1 MSVFTPCACVR
12 CGVKQD
18 PHSTV
23 QGVALPSL
31 SYKDWNVEQY
41 LGRLHLIFFS
51 SPLAQTG
58 VLAEGLQVVAHGLL

>member
-12 CGVKQD
+12 YGVKQD

-23 QGVALPSL
+23 KGVALPSL

-41 LGRLHLIFFS
+41 LGRLPLIFFS
-51 SPLAQTG
+51 SPLAQTR
-58 VLAEGLQVVAHGLL
+58 VLAEGLQVVPHGLL